1 MKNVRPANEAE
12 LLRRAKRKDTA
23 ALKNLYETYSQY
35 LFALCRRYMGDA
47 DSAED
52 VLQESFIRIFDSLDK
67 FEYRGEGSLRAW
79 MGKIVV
85 NQALMA
91 LRSAKR
97 LTVLHIDGFSEKDLG
112 PEEEPQP
119 EGIPAEALQN
129 MIAALPDGYRT
140 VFNLYIFE
148 QMSHKE
154 IAKRLG
160 ISENTSFSQFSRA
173 KRLLAKWIK
182 EYKQSHDE

>member
-1 MKNVRPANEAE
+1 M
-12 LLRRAKRKDTA
+12 LT
-23 ALKNLYETYSQY
+23 
-35 LFALCRRYMGDA
+35 
-47 DSAED
+47 
-52 VLQESFIRIFDSLDK
+52 DSLDK

-79 MGKIVV
+79 MGRIVV
-85 NQALMA
+85 NQALTA

-148 QMSHKE
+148 QSNPSNKY
-154 IAKRLG
+154 ILTCKGFGCSFAPVTLN
-160 ISENTSFSQFSRA
+160 ISRQANKPQ
-173 KRLLAKWIK
+173 L
-182 EYKQSHDE
+182 